1 MIFDYDDQM
10 KFPCL
15 REDIRRY
22 TEEEGI
28 KVRAQINGELGNED
42 MHYPWILPKL
52 PGRFYYYF
60 GKPIE
65 TEGRELELRDKDK
78 AQELYLQIK
87 SEVEKNLA
95 FLKEKRESD
104 PYRNVVARLAYQAMH
119 GFTSEVPTFE
129 I

>member
-1 MIFDYDDQM
+1 MFICTLLACFRFSHLLAM
-10 KFPCL
+10 P
-15 REDIRRY
+15 
-22 TEEEGI
+22 
-28 KVRAQINGELGNED
+28 NGELGSED
-42 MHYPWILPKL
+42 IHYPWILPEF

-65 TEGRELELRDKDK
+65 TEGRKLELRDKDK

-87 SEVEKNLA
+87 PEVERNLV
-95 FLKEKRESD
+95 FFKEKRESD
-104 PYRNVVARLAYQAMH
+104 PYSNAVARLASQGMH